1 MTKSEFI
8 KTMNSARNSFI
19 KAQEI
24 ENGGF
29 VHAMFSILS
38 IKFGTLD
45 EVRSF
50 VEMCD
55 DYADL
60 PLKEIK
66 PEKAQQ
72 IFDEFVRILKT

>member
-1 MTKSEFI
+1 MPLETYGKNYI
-8 KTMNSARNSFI
+8 GDTFI

-50 VEMCD
+50 FEMRD